1 MKKDNALRDLLMK
14 EELWLK
20 QIKERL
26 DDYTEPLPV
35 AGWERLEQDLSSD
48 LNSCVPH
55 VVPFYRRWSVA
66 AAAVLLLAVSS
77 VSIWLMQSSLK
88 QDIRQAAVA
97 ISAVNNS
104 ELFVGEHTSLPF
116 SGQSPVHQ
124 QIERQSVSPYTRQSV
139 VLNQDVV
146 CQEMVVAP
154 QYGNMS
160 ATDREGFVG
169 DEESLTKEVAL
180 TQESDSSKKEE
191 LYKPRYRPSSRDKY
205 HLPAADKSASAKGWS
220 LALSVGNTGGFSSL
234 ESSASRAQMHQSSA
248 VLSNDGLFDL
258 SATAQDI
265 FYIPDGQDLVFN
277 EGIPVLKGAS
287 RQVVS
292 VDHHQP
298 VSVGFSLR
306 KMLSKGFS
314 LETGIQYTY
323 LVSDIAL
330 RSGEEL
336 KQKLHY
342 LGIPLRVNWS
352 FFRKERL
359 DLYVSAGGTV
369 EKCIYGKFGS
379 ESHTVKPLQL
389 SVLGAVGAQLNLSR
403 KVGLYVEP
411 GVSYFFDDGSQVETI
426 RKENPCNFTLQGGIR
441 FTY

>member
-1 MKKDNALRDLLMK
+1 MN

-26 DDYTEPLPV
+26 DDYTEPLP
-35 AGWERLEQDLSSD
+35 ASGWERLEKDLSPASK
-48 LNSCVPH
+48 VFIPH

-66 AAAVLLLAVSS
+66 AAATLLLAVSS

-88 QDIRQAAVA
+88 QEIQQAAVA
-97 ISAVNNS
+97 VSAIDNS
-104 ELFVGEHTSLPF
+104 DVLDDKQSDLPL
-116 SGQSPVHQ
+116 
-124 QIERQSVSPYTRQSV
+124 IRQTVPLAHNSVRRQEKV
-139 VLNQDVV
+139 VDLKFGIKSATVKE
-146 CQEMVVAP
+146 EMVGSEA
-154 QYGNMS
+154 S
-160 ATDREGFVG
+160 ETREIILIQ
-169 DEESLTKEVAL
+169 ENEAL
-180 TQESDSSKKEE
+180 KKEE
-191 LYKPRYRPSSRDKY
+191 PSQEETPREPRYRPSSRDKH
-205 HLPAADKSASAKGWS
+205 HLPVTGKSTSAKGWS
-220 LALSVGNTGGFSSL
+220 FALAVGNTGGFSSM
-234 ESSASRAQMHQSSA
+234 ESSASRAQVFQNSA

-258 SATAQDI
+258 SATAQNI
-265 FYIPDGQDLVFN
+265 FYIPDGQELVFN
-277 EGIPVLKGAS
+277 EGIPVLRGVSK
-287 RQVVS
+287 QVVS

-314 LETGIQYTY
+314 LETGLQYTY

-352 FFRKERL
+352 FIRKERL
-359 DLYVSAGGTV
+359 ELYVSAGGTV
-369 EKCIYGKFGS
+369 EKCVYGKFGS
-379 ESHTVKPLQL
+379 KSNTVKPLQL
-389 SVLGAVGAQLNLSR
+389 SVLGTVGAQLNLSR